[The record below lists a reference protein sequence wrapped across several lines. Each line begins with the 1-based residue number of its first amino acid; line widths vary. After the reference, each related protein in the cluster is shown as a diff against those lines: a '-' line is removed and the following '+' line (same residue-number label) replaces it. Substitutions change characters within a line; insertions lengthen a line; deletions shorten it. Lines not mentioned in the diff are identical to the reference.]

1 MGDRLGTLGA
11 VGFPFFHNLKGYL
24 RFLSYKVHTCFVFGF
39 STCKN
44 SCKLVEIQRE
54 SIFERF
60 RGFF

>member
-1 MGDRLGTLGA
+1 
-11 VGFPFFHNLKGYL
+11 L

-44 SCKLVEIQRE
+44 SWKLVEIQRE

-60 RGFF
+60 RVFF